1 MRIRFR
7 ALFCCVLALCACAAA
22 WANPGDP
29 ERPKARILVVRT
41 DPFAPDANGRDA
53 AGATARR
60 TSFQVRTMAPG
71 EVVESAP
78 MSAAAAEDGRP
89 SGASETNDA
98 FPVYRIRTGDV
109 LEISIPYE
117 PDSTKMVPVRPDGRI
132 NYLFDIEVMAAG
144 KTYQQLNMDLVEA
157 LGRYYKNPRVTVIG
171 KSFGGNSVFVMG
183 PVKQPGRHEI
193 QHNTR
198 LLDVLSTSGAMSV
211 LQQAAVFGEERSRE
225 VINLE
230 DAYIARE
237 QADGSMRVLD
247 VDFHKLL
254 LKQDM
259 KQNIPLYPR
268 DFIFLP
274 STLSTWKKIYV
285 VGEVVDPQVY
295 QYTGGITF
303 VEAIAQAEGTLRS
316 GAWVRRCFIIRGGVK
331 ENRQIIRVNY
341 PAILAG
347 QAEDVPL
354 NDGDIVLV
362 PKTPLSKATEV
373 INSVLSPL
381 RALSDLDQTVKN
393 DFREGHR
400 MYKDIG
406 KTTRAFGW

>member
-1 MRIRFR
+1 MRIRLR

-41 DPFAPDANGRDA
+41 DPFAPGGADRAA

-78 MSAAAAEDGRP
+78 TSAANAENGQHAGDMHV
-89 SGASETNDA
+89 NDN

-117 PDSTKMVPVRPDGRI
+117 PDSTKMVPVRPDGRV

-144 KTYQQLNMDLVEA
+144 KTYQQLNTDLVEA

-183 PVKQPGRHEI
+183 PVKKPGRHEI

-198 LLDVLSTSGAMSV
+198 LLDILSTSGAMSV
-211 LQQAAVFGEERSRE
+211 LQQAAVLGQERNSE

-254 LKQDM
+254 LEQDM
-259 KQNIPLYPR
+259 AQNIQLYPR

-274 STLSTWKKIYV
+274 STLSTWKKIYI
-285 VGEVVDPQVY
+285 VGQVVDPQVY
-295 QYTGGITF
+295 RYTGGITF
-303 VEAIAQAEGTLRS
+303 VEALAQAEGALRS

-331 ENRQIIRVNY
+331 ENRQIHRVNY
-341 PAILAG
+341 AAILEG
-347 QAEDVPL
+347 QAEDIPL
-354 NDGDIVLV
+354 QDGDIVLV
-362 PKTPLSKATEV
+362 PKTPLSKATE
-373 INSVLSPL
+373 IIDSVLSPL
-381 RALSDLDQTVKN
+381 RALSDLDRTVKN

-406 KTTRAFGW
+406 KTRAFGW